1 MVKYEFSGD
10 TFIIKDYLNGKT
22 FSSFLPAIAGERG
35 KPMWVFYA
43 SVGQCVGGF
52 GVDSRN
58 TPITPFDS
66 ATLAYQNIPLKGF
79 RTFIKVN
86 GKTYEPFSKPDDQIL
101 KIDKT
106 NITIEE
112 KSNLYE
118 ISVNYNTISNE
129 PFNSLIRKVTIT
141 NPSSKTLTYDI
152 LDGLPVFFPY
162 GLDNV
167 AYKEEVS
174 LMQAYCQIHNLD
186 KKAPFVKFKTS
197 TGDNPVVKE
206 RVEGNGFYSF
216 YIRDGKKIA
225 LDPFINLD
233 LVFGGDSALIHPVN
247 FIEKEYKEFINQT
260 IQEENILPCAFSGL
274 SISLEPGESLT
285 FYSLYGSFSSLE
297 EFNTYIVNND
307 NLLDIILKDE
317 TSKIVND
324 LLKSVD
330 LHTSNEV
337 FDNYIKQSYLDNGL
351 RGGFPTLIGNT
362 PYYVYGRKHGDME
375 RDYNFFNIPYQFYSS
390 GNGNFRDI
398 NQNRRNDL
406 YFAPYLNDYNI
417 KTFFNLIQID
427 GQNPLTIKPNSF
439 HIKDT
444 FDLSILDKYENR
456 QELKELIKDYSP
468 SSLYTYLKDKDQ
480 LELFEMIIDHSNQ
493 EVEASFS
500 EGYWIDHWTYNVDLL
515 ENYIAIYPDRIK
527 DLLFDDSYKYFY
539 SLVYVNP
546 RSEKYCLT
554 EDKQVRQYGAIDLK
568 AVEREAKDKGFD
580 MNETHWLVDKHGTQ
594 VQTTLLS
601 KIFNL
606 ILIKFSTLDS
616 KQLGIEMECEKPGWN
631 DAMNGLPGLFSSG
644 LSETVELLRLTR
656 FLSKSLR
663 SLSKKDRKKSI
674 YILLEQYSFY
684 KEVNKNLDL
693 LIKSSLSS
701 FSYWDKVTSARET
714 FRDKVHYFV
723 KGASKKIKINDIILF
738 LSKVD
743 SILTKGIKE
752 AKEIGGGI
760 LPSYLIYNVKEYE
773 ETGKVSHLG
782 LKTVKVK
789 EFTLETIPPFL
800 EASARMFKLG
810 KDVATLEDYKY
821 IKESDLYDKS
831 LGIYKTC
838 AAIDDAPFEIGRVH
852 AFTKGWLE
860 RECDFVHMA
869 YKYLLGLLEAGYY
882 DEFYTELKTN
892 FVCYMDPSVYGRSP
906 IENVSFIV
914 PTCNPD
920 SSRWG
925 RGYFARLT
933 GANSEVLNMSN
944 IIFIGEHPFKL
955 DTKGTLTFSLN
966 PVLPSS
972 FFDGDDK
979 VSYTFLGKIKIIYHN
994 PSRIDTYKGSHLLYK
1009 INDKEYKDI
1018 ISEPS
1023 LVKDIRA
1030 AKIDKIEV
1038 EVIPNESL

>member
-1 MVKYEFSGD
+1 MVKYDFSGD

-22 FSSFLPAIAGERG
+22 FSSFLPAIAGEAG

-52 GVDSRN
+52 GVDCRH

-79 RTFIKVN
+79 RTFIKIN
-86 GKTYEPFSKPDDQIL
+86 GVTYEPFSKPDNQIL

-112 KSNLYE
+112 ESNLYS
-118 ISVNYNTISNE
+118 ISVNYNTISNQ
-129 PFNSLIRKVTIT
+129 PFNSLIRKVTIS
-141 NPSSKTLTYDI
+141 NPSSKSIKYDI
-152 LDGLPVFFPY
+152 LDGLPIFFPY
-162 GLDNV
+162 GLDNID
-167 AYKEEVS
+167 YKEQVS
-174 LMQAYCQIHNLD
+174 LMQAYCQIHNLERH
-186 KKAPFVKFKTS
+186 APFVKFKTS

-216 YIRDGKKIA
+216 YIKDGHKIA
-225 LDPFINLD
+225 LDPIINLD
-233 LVFGGDSALIHPVN
+233 LVFGEDTALIHPVN
-247 FIEKEYKEFINQT
+247 FTKKKYKEFIGQT
-260 IQEENILPCAFSGL
+260 QQEENILPCAFSGL
-274 SISLEPGESLT
+274 SISLEPGESVT

-307 NLLDIILKDE
+307 ELLDIIKKDE
-317 TSKIVND
+317 TTKVVDN
-324 LLKSVD
+324 LLKTID
-330 LHTSNEV
+330 IHTSNEV
-337 FDNYIKQSYLDNGL
+337 FDNYIKESYLDNGL
-351 RGGFPTLIGNT
+351 RGGFPTLISNT

-406 YFAPYLNDYNI
+406 YFAPFLDDYNI

-427 GQNPLTIKPNSF
+427 GQNPLTLKPNSF
-439 HIKDT
+439 HIKES
-444 FDLSILDKYENR
+444 FDLSILDKYEN
-456 QELKELIKDYSP
+456 KEDLIDLIKDYSP
-468 SSLYTYLKDKDQ
+468 SSLYTYLKDKE
-480 LELFEMIIDHSNQ
+480 ELDLFNTIIDNSTQ
-493 EVEASFS
+493 ETEACFS

-554 EDKQVRQYGAIDLK
+554 EKGEVRQYGAIDLK
-568 AVEREAKDKGFD
+568 GIEAEAKEKDFD
-580 MNETHWLVDKHGTQ
+580 MNQTHWLTDKHGVE

-644 LSETVELLRLTR
+644 MSETVELLRLSR

-663 SLSKKDRKKSI
+663 SLSKKDRKRSI
-674 YILLEQYSFY
+674 YILLEQYNFY
-684 KEVNKNLDL
+684 EEVNKNLDL
-693 LIKSSLSS
+693 LLTNSLSS
-701 FSYWDKVTSARET
+701 FNYWDNVTSARET
-714 FRDKVHYFV
+714 FRDKVHYSV
-723 KGASKKIKINDIILF
+723 KGKSKKIKIKEIQIF
-738 LSKVD
+738 LDKVEK
-743 SILTKGIKE
+743 ILTKGIKE
-752 AKEIGGGI
+752 AKVIGNGI
-760 LPSYLIYNVKEYE
+760 LPSYLIYNVKDYQ

-789 EFTLETIPPFL
+789 EFELETIPPFL

-810 KDVATLEDYKY
+810 KDIATLEDYKN
-821 IKESDLYDKS
+821 IKESDLYDKK

-838 AAIDDAPFEIGRVH
+838 ACIEEAPFEIGRVH

-860 RECDFVHMA
+860 RECDFLHMA
-869 YKYLLGLLEAGYY
+869 YKYLLGLLKAGYY
-882 DEFYTELKTN
+882 QEFYKELETN

-920 SSRWG
+920 KSRWG

-933 GANSEVLNMSN
+933 GANAEVLNMTN
-944 IIFIGEHPFKL
+944 IIFIGENPFKV
-955 DTKGTLTFSLN
+955 DSNGNLTFSLN
-966 PVLPSS
+966 PVIPAS
-972 FFDGDDK
+972 FFDNEDT
-979 VSYTFLGKIKIIYHN
+979 VSYTFLGSTKIIYHN
-994 PSRIDTYKGSHLLYK
+994 PSKVDTYKGCHLVYK
-1009 INDKEYKDI
+1009 IDNKEYKDI
-1018 ISEPS
+1018 INESK
-1023 LVKDIRA
+1023 LVKSIREC
-1030 AKIDKIEV
+1030 KISLIEV
-1038 EVIPNESL
+1038 EVLPNEDN